1 MSAVSLLSKGATK
14 LFHGAKKNFDSFDS
28 KFAAETAFGKG
39 FSFTPEQDI
48 AESYANITPAK
59 LRKLYGKEYV
69 EEAIERKKGGT
80 PILYEVEADVKDSEL
95 LVTRKNFNAQDKEV
109 QKKLKKLIDA
119 EGLNLEKLDLDKPKF
134 WRQILNLTN
143 KDADKLFTKYGIK
156 AALKDAQDSKLKQV
170 GGKIEYTVYDP
181 KVIKIK
187 NKKVLERTEK
197 NRGGEMKVPKV
208 KYAVGSVAQAAAEGA
223 DTLLSEARKD
233 VVAQRSPEPG
243 AGKDDTALAET
254 LAKVEGP
261 GKTEAVPESGQD
273 NLIATTEL
281 LNSFS
286 FQGGNKKMDKQFIM
300 ESLSSVAD
308 TPIVENK
315 QSIAE
320 FITDLHRVQ
329 VEEESKPL
337 LSPKD
342 FEKLNRFAEDAGDE
356 GRLEKKEGGKA
367 EQTDVEKL
375 IMFTE
380 QYNEQRKNAETDKD
394 RAVIDKRFQE
404 IENSFGGE
412 TKFQAM
418 LKMDE
423 DAEGREGK
431 SMGGMLKA
439 GRELLEESGAGNA
452 PEGILGS
459 LLGTVKENVGT
470 TTAPQGQQAEA
481 SISALEGPDPI
492 SAANNAPIANYAEGG
507 RISVSEYVKARDK
520 ALKDIDNT
528 ESLTEREEI
537 SAAFSKVSKAFME
550 QESLGDSIDRKRA
563 EKAEALKKKNM
574 GGSLL
579 TDDKPVDTYDNI
591 PEGEKEAVEASQLP
605 DEEMEDEY
613 AGFVLGEALSTE
625 DQEYLMGA
633 LEGDERLGGIFDK
646 VMDIAGEFAGE
657 GAVKGPGTGTSDS
670 IPARLSDGEFVF
682 TRKATDQLGTEK
694 LQTMMDEAERAYD
707 GGLMQKYMGGSILG
721 GMDEVEDND
730 KKVYDQMLTSNAMP
744 SVR

>member
-80 PILYEVEADVKDSEL
+80 PILYEVEADVKDSEI

-342 FEKLNRFAEDAGDE
+342 FEKLNSFAEDAGDE

-431 SMGGMLKA
+431 SIGGVLQA
-439 GRELLEESGAGNA
+439 GRELFEESGAGNA

-492 SAANNAPIANYAEGG
+492 SAANNAPIANYAE
-507 RISVSEYVKARDK
+507 
-520 ALKDIDNT
+520 
-528 ESLTEREEI
+528 
-537 SAAFSKVSKAFME
+537 
-550 QESLGDSIDRKRA
+550 
-563 EKAEALKKKNM
+563 

>member
-1 MSAVSLLSKGATK
+1 MK
-14 LFHGAKKNFDSFDS
+14 
-28 KFAAETAFGKG
+28 
-39 FSFTPEQDI
+39 
-48 AESYANITPAK
+48 
-59 LRKLYGKEYV
+59 
-69 EEAIERKKGGT
+69 
-80 PILYEVEADVKDSEL
+80 
-95 LVTRKNFNAQDKEV
+95 
-109 QKKLKKLIDA
+109 
-119 EGLNLEKLDLDKPKF
+119 
-134 WRQILNLTN
+134 
-143 KDADKLFTKYGIK
+143 
-156 AALKDAQDSKLKQV
+156 
-170 GGKIEYTVYDP
+170 
-181 KVIKIK
+181 
-187 NKKVLERTEK
+187 
-197 NRGGEMKVPKV
+197 KVPKL

-243 AGKDDTALAET
+243 TGKDDTALAET
-254 LAKVEGP
+254 LAKVDGP
-261 GKTEAVPESGQD
+261 GKTEASPESGQD

-342 FEKLNRFAEDAGDE
+342 FEKLNTFAEDAGDE

-431 SMGGMLKA
+431 FFGGMLKA
-439 GRELLEESGAGNA
+439 GRKLLNQTGGGE
-452 PEGILGS
+452 PTGILGA
-459 LLGTVKENVGT
+459 LLDGSGGAEGT
-470 TTAPQGQQAEA
+470 TTVPQGQDEAA

-492 SAANNAPIANYAEGG
+492 SAANNAPIANFAEGG

-520 ALKDIDNT
+520 ALKDIDKT

-537 SAAFSKVSKAFME
+537 AAAFSKVSKEFME
-550 QESLGDSIDRKRA
+550 QESLGDSIDRKRK
-563 EKAEALKKKNM
+563 EFLKEEALKKKNM

-579 TDDKPVDTYDNI
+579 ADDKPVDTYDNI

-613 AGFVLGEALSTE
+613 AGFVLNEALSTE

-646 VMDIAGEFAGE
+646 VMDIAGEFAGD

>member
-1 MSAVSLLSKGATK
+1 MK
-14 LFHGAKKNFDSFDS
+14 
-28 KFAAETAFGKG
+28 
-39 FSFTPEQDI
+39 
-48 AESYANITPAK
+48 
-59 LRKLYGKEYV
+59 
-69 EEAIERKKGGT
+69 
-80 PILYEVEADVKDSEL
+80 
-95 LVTRKNFNAQDKEV
+95 
-109 QKKLKKLIDA
+109 
-119 EGLNLEKLDLDKPKF
+119 
-134 WRQILNLTN
+134 
-143 KDADKLFTKYGIK
+143 
-156 AALKDAQDSKLKQV
+156 
-170 GGKIEYTVYDP
+170 
-181 KVIKIK
+181 
-187 NKKVLERTEK
+187 
-197 NRGGEMKVPKV
+197 KVPKL

-243 AGKDDTALAET
+243 VGKDDTALAET
-254 LAKVEGP
+254 LAKVDGP
-261 GKTEAVPESGQD
+261 GKTEAAPEGGQD
-273 NLIATTEL
+273 NLIATTKL
-281 LNSFS
+281 VNSFS

-342 FEKLNRFAEDAGDE
+342 FKKLNSFAEGAGDE
-356 GRLEKKEGGKA
+356 GRLEKKEGGEVSDEDKYISLYKSMEQSMDKA
-367 EQTDVEKL
+367 
-375 IMFTE
+375 
-380 QYNEQRKNAETDKD
+380 KD
-394 RAVIDKRFQE
+394 DASKERIYKRFAE
-404 IENSFGGE
+404 VENSFDGNVISNALQKMDAEEEGRVGKFFGGIMKVAKEVLGQSGGGE
-412 TKFQAM
+412 PT
-418 LKMDE
+418 
-423 DAEGREGK
+423 
-431 SMGGMLKA
+431 
-439 GRELLEESGAGNA
+439 
-452 PEGILGS
+452 GILGAIMK
-459 LLGTVKENVGT
+459 GGAEGT
-470 TTAPQGQQAEA
+470 TTVPQGQDEAA

-492 SAANNAPIANYAEGG
+492 SAANNAPIANFAE
-507 RISVSEYVKARDK
+507 
-520 ALKDIDNT
+520 
-528 ESLTEREEI
+528 
-537 SAAFSKVSKAFME
+537 
-550 QESLGDSIDRKRA
+550 
-563 EKAEALKKKNM
+563 

-579 TDDKPVDTYDNI
+579 ADDKPVDTYDNI
-591 PEGEKEAVEASQLP
+591 PEGAKEAVEASQLP

-646 VMDIAGEFAGE
+646 VMDIAGEFAGD

>member
-80 PILYEVEADVKDSEL
+80 PILYEVEADVKDSEI

-134 WRQILNLTN
+134 WRQILNLTD

-261 GKTEAVPESGQD
+261 GKTEAVPESAQD

-342 FEKLNRFAEDAGDE
+342 FEKLNSFAEDAGDE

-394 RAVIDKRFQE
+394 RAIIDKRFQE

-492 SAANNAPIANYAEGG
+492 SAANNAPIANFAE
-507 RISVSEYVKARDK
+507 
-520 ALKDIDNT
+520 
-528 ESLTEREEI
+528 
-537 SAAFSKVSKAFME
+537 
-550 QESLGDSIDRKRA
+550 
-563 EKAEALKKKNM
+563 

>member
-1 MSAVSLLSKGATK
+1 MSAVSLLSKGAMK

-28 KFAAETAFGKG
+28 EFAAETAFGKG

-48 AESYANITPAK
+48 AEGYANITPAK
-59 LRKLYGKEYV
+59 LRKLYGKQHV
-69 EEAIERKKGGT
+69 EAAIERKKGGA
-80 PILYEVEADVKDSEL
+80 PILYEVEADVKDSEI
-95 LVTRKNFNAQDKEV
+95 LVTRKNFNEQDKEV
-109 QKKLKKLIDA
+109 QEKLKKLIDA
-119 EGLNLEKLDLDKPKF
+119 EGLNLEELDLNKPKF

-156 AALKDAQDSKLKQV
+156 AALKDARDSKLKQV
-170 GGKIEYTVYDP
+170 GGKVEYTVYDP
-181 KVIKIK
+181 KAIKIK
-187 NKKVLERTEK
+187 NKKVLERAKK
-197 NRGGEMKVPKV
+197 NRGSEMKVPKL

-233 VVAQRSPEPG
+233 VVAQRSPKPG
-243 AGKDDTALAET
+243 VGKDDTALAET
-254 LAKVEGP
+254 LAKVDGP
-261 GKTEAVPESGQD
+261 GRTEAVPESGQD

-342 FEKLNRFAEDAGDE
+342 FEKLNSFAEDAGDE

-380 QYNEQRKNAETDKD
+380 QYNEQRKNAKTDKD

-439 GRELLEESGAGNA
+439 GRELLEENGAGNA

-459 LLGTVKENVGT
+459 LLGTVKESVGT
-470 TTAPQGQQAEA
+470 TTAPQGQQEEA

-492 SAANNAPIANYAEGG
+492 SAANNAPIANFAE
-507 RISVSEYVKARDK
+507 
-520 ALKDIDNT
+520 
-528 ESLTEREEI
+528 
-537 SAAFSKVSKAFME
+537 
-550 QESLGDSIDRKRA
+550 
-563 EKAEALKKKNM
+563 